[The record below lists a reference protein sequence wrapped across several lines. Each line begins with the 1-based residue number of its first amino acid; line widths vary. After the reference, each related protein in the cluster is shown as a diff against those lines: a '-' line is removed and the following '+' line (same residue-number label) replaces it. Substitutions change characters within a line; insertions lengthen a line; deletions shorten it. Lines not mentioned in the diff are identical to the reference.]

1 MLSYRR
7 VHDLEDWSQH
17 WNGRGLI
24 CTPSSLHLGI
34 FIQLIFFLHNSSK
47 INGTYN
53 MILSIC
59 LVKIQYS
66 LVLGC
71 QFSVSPSLDT
81 IPMDRISLTSDSCA
95 PQLWTQQ
102 SCSSFTLP
110 DILGHRL
117 LVTFLFSLWWYP
129 VYSQGCRHVLLD
141 SSIVPSNVYFLFFC
155 LLIKSVFVSM
165 SVLLLSFLFLHIL
178 CAWLAL
184 GDGSFHR
191 YLCSCPLQ
199 LVTGHLI
206 ASLKV

>member
-81 IPMDRISLTSDSCA
+81 IPMDRISLASDSCA

-117 LVTFLFSLWWYP
+117 LVTFLFP
-129 VYSQGCRHVLLD
+129 CGDIQ
-141 SSIVPSNVYFLFFC
+141 SILRAAAMFFL
-155 LLIKSVFVSM
+155 I
-165 SVLLLSFLFLHIL
+165 
-178 CAWLAL
+178 
-184 GDGSFHR
+184 
-191 YLCSCPLQ
+191 LQ
-199 LVTGHLI
+199 LFHQMYTFFFSVCC
-206 ASLKV
+206 